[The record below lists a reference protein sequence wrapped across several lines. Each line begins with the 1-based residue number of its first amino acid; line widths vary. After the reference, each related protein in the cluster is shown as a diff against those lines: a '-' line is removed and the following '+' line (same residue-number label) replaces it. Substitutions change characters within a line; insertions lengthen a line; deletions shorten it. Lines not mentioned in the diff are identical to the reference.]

1 MLGTPL
7 LLGDDG
13 YQISRSVRLRSS
25 ASAYFSR
32 TPSSSGNMKTWTWSA
47 WVKRGLLSQP
57 GTIWG
62 SNFASGGFGMAFGNY
77 SGAGVSPEVIG
88 VTLYA
93 VGTVTT
99 NAVFRDPSAW
109 YHIVARFDSTQAT
122 QADRFRLYV
131 NGVQQTLSSNLNV
144 TLNADYHVNASG
156 RVHTLGGE
164 SGYNNDCYLAE
175 INHVDGQSLD
185 PSSFGETDA
194 IIGVWKPKKYSGTY
208 GTNGFY
214 LNFSDPSA
222 ASASAIGKD
231 YYGNG
236 NNWTPNNIS
245 VTSGSTYDSMLDV
258 PTLWADG
265 GNGRG
270 NYAVV
275 NPLFRNSSM
284 ISEGNLYFNKSTI
297 GWATGQATM
306 SLPASK
312 TYFEATAVL
321 VGGANS
327 GVFIGIATATATQ
340 DTYQVANQWSFGG
353 TGGTLKLYDQTTLV
367 TPSGS
372 SAAGDIFQV
381 AYDGT
386 TGYLWFGKNNTW
398 YNSTGGTTGD
408 PSTGANPTMTLT
420 AGTEVFPCAI
430 CYANSLK
437 FTFGQ
442 RPFTY
447 TPPTGFKALNTQN
460 LPVPTIKKGSQYFDI
475 STWTGNQS
483 ARTITNSGM
492 QPDFLWTKSRSNAE
506 DHRLSDAVRGGNGT
520 VLGTLASNT
529 QGVEAFDTDVTGFT
543 SGGFNIRAGTN
554 SPNVTGRTY
563 VGWQWKEGATPGF
576 DIVTYTGTGTARTV
590 SHSLGVA
597 PSMMIVKSRSY
608 AGSDWDVYHSALGAT
623 KRVFLNSTAAAQTT
637 SVAWN
642 DTAPTSSVFTVGTGS
657 NVNANTQ
664 TYVAYLFAEV
674 AGFSKF
680 GSYTG
685 NGSSDGPFV
694 FTGFRPR
701 WVMVKKTNS
710 TGSWAILDS
719 ARDTYNQGFKSLY
732 PDLSNTEVTIYDF
745 RDFLSN
751 GFKLRTTDQNSNGNG
766 DTYIYAAFA
775 ENPFKY
781 SLAR

>member
-13 YQISRSVRLRSS
+13 YTISRSVRLRSS

-47 WVKRGLLSQP
+47 WVKRGLLSQT

-77 SGAGVSPEVIG
+77 GGAGVNPQLIG

-99 NAVFRDPSAW
+99 NAVFRDSSAW

-131 NGVQQTLSSNLNV
+131 NGVQQTLSANLNV

-194 IIGVWKPKKYSGTY
+194 ITGVWKPKKYSGVY

-231 YYGNG
+231 YSGNG
-236 NNWTPNNIS
+236 NNWTPTNIS
-245 VTSGSTYDSMLDV
+245 VTAGTTYDSMIDV
-258 PTLWADG
+258 PTMWADG
-265 GNGRG
+265 NSGRG
-270 NYAVV
+270 NYATL
-275 NPLFRNSSM
+275 NPLRYSTNGSL
-284 ISEGNLYFNKSTI
+284 SEANLKYSNGSGDNGAKAI
-297 GWATGQATM
+297 ATM
-306 SLPASK
+306 GISSGK
-312 TYFEATAVL
+312 WYFESQWISGPSNSRFNIGFSSSTTAVT
-321 VGGANS
+321 GASQLFEKDGSNL
-327 GVFIGIATATATQ
+327 GLAANDIAN
-340 DTYQVANQWSFGG
+340 VAIDF
-353 TGGTLKLYDQTTLV
+353 D
-367 TPSGS
+367 
-372 SAAGDIFQV
+372 AGKIW
-381 AYDGT
+381 Y
-386 TGYLWFGKNNTW
+386 GKNNVW
-398 YNSTGGTTGD
+398 QASGD
-408 PSTGANPTMTLT
+408 PATGANPAQTFTPSSYDFLYPGLRLYS
-420 AGTEVFPCAI
+420 ASDGTSVGVV
-430 CYANSLK
+430 N
-437 FTFGQ
+437 FGQ

-460 LPVPTIKKGSQYFDI
+460 LPDPTIKKGSQYFDI

-492 QPDFLWTKSRSNAE
+492 QPDFLWTKSRSAAE

-590 SHSLGVA
+590 SHSLGA
-597 PSMMIVKSRSY
+597 TPAMMIVKSRSY